1 MQTWGPGK
9 LGDDLSGFRK
19 KQKKKLNAKEISKKR
34 PNLGLFKKYYMP
46 KQI

>member
-19 KQKKKLNAKEISKKR
+19 KQKNFKCKR
-34 PNLGLFKKYYMP
+34 NIQEKTQFRF
-46 KQI
+46 I